1 MNEIKQITK
10 PTTKIIA
17 GAYKGKVLSLPSL
30 DVTRS
35 SKAVLKESVF
45 NVLQFDIID
54 KIFIESFA
62 GSGSIG
68 LEAISRGAKRAYFIE
83 LDKKS
88 YSILV
93 KNCKSI
99 NIEKCQ
105 TIQGNA
111 FVQTPLIL
119 EFLKNSNE
127 TFDLIFID
135 ADKENYPEYLQ
146 LVKPRMKSGSVLMI
160 DNVLWYGKV
169 LDEKGNKQT
178 EQIKLVNKLVAE
190 DADFENVILPLRDGI
205 HLVRKK

>member
-1 MNEIKQITK
+1 MGNNK

-17 GAYKGKVLSLPSL
+17 GVYKGKVLELPSL

-35 SKAVLKESVF
+35 SKSALKESVF

-68 LEAISRGAKRAYFIE
+68 LEAISRGAKRSYFIE
-83 LDKKS
+83 LDKNS

-93 KNCKSI
+93 RNCKSI
-99 NIEKCQ
+99 DIEKCQ

-119 EFLKNSNE
+119 DFMRNSKDE
-127 TFDLIFID
+127 IILYVDPPFDYREGMDDIYEKSFHMIENIEADNIFMIIIEHVSKLEIPQTLGKFSL
-135 ADKENYPEYLQ
+135 DKT
-146 LVKPRMKSGSVLMI
+146 KKFGKSSLS
-160 DNVLWYGKV
+160 YFTYTK
-169 LDEKGNKQT
+169 
-178 EQIKLVNKLVAE
+178 
-190 DADFENVILPLRDGI
+190 
-205 HLVRKK
+205 

>member
-1 MNEIKQITK
+1 MKEAK

-17 GAYKGKVLSLPSL
+17 GAYKGKILDLPSL

-83 LDKKS
+83 LDKNS
-88 YSILV
+88 YSILLR
-93 KNCKSI
+93 NCKKVD
-99 NIEKCQ
+99 IEKCQ

-119 EFLKNSNE
+119 DFLKNSKDE
-127 TFDLIFID
+127 IVLYVDPPFDYRDGMNDIYDKSFRMIENIESNNIFKIIIEHES
-135 ADKENYPEYLQ
+135 KLEVP
-146 LVKPRMKSGSVLMI
+146 
-160 DNVLWYGKV
+160 KV
-169 LDEKGNKQT
+169 LGKFSLEKT
-178 EQIKLVNKLVAE
+178 
-190 DADFENVILPLRDGI
+190 
-205 HLVRKK
+205 RKFGKSSLSYYSYTI

>member
-119 EFLKNSNE
+119 DFLKNSKE
-127 TFDLIFID
+127 EIILYVDPPFDFREGMEDIYDKSFRMIENIENSNIFKIIIEHES
-135 ADKENYPEYLQ
+135 KLEIPKILGKFSLE
-146 LVKPRMKSGSVLMI
+146 KTRKFGKSSLSYFSYK
-160 DNVLWYGKV
+160 D
-169 LDEKGNKQT
+169 
-178 EQIKLVNKLVAE
+178 
-190 DADFENVILPLRDGI
+190 
-205 HLVRKK
+205 

>member
-1 MNEIKQITK
+1 MGNNK

-17 GAYKGKVLSLPSL
+17 GVYKGKVLELPSL

-35 SKAVLKESVF
+35 SKSALKESVF

-68 LEAISRGAKRAYFIE
+68 LEAISRGAKRSYFIE
-83 LDKKS
+83 LDKNS

-93 KNCKSI
+93 RNCKSI
-99 NIEKCQ
+99 DIEKCQ

-119 EFLKNSNE
+119 DFMRNS
-127 TFDLIFID
+127 
-135 ADKENYPEYLQ
+135 K
-146 LVKPRMKSGSVLMI
+146 
-160 DNVLWYGKV
+160 
-169 LDEKGNKQT
+169 DE
-178 EQIKLVNKLVAE
+178 I
-190 DADFENVILPLRDGI
+190 IL
-205 HLVRKK
+205 

>member
-1 MNEIKQITK
+1 MNETKQITKPTTIK

-17 GAYKGKVLSLPSL
+17 GAYKGKVLNLPSL

-105 TIQGNA
+105 TIQGNT

-119 EFLKNSNE
+119 DFLKNSKE
-127 TFDLIFID
+127 EIVLYVDPPFDF
-135 ADKENYPEYLQ
+135 
-146 LVKPRMKSGSVLMI
+146 
-160 DNVLWYGKV
+160 
-169 LDEKGNKQT
+169 
-178 EQIKLVNKLVAE
+178 
-190 DADFENVILPLRDGI
+190 RDGMEDVYDKSFRMI
-205 HLVRKK
+205 EAIENSNIFKIIIEHESKLEVPKILGKFSLEKTRKFGKSSLSYFSYKA

>member
-1 MNEIKQITK
+1 MNETKQITK

-119 EFLKNSNE
+119 EFLKILKKKLSYM
-127 TFDLIFID
+127 LIPLLITE
-135 ADKENYPEYLQ
+135 KEW
-146 LVKPRMKSGSVLMI
+146 KIFMI
-160 DNVLWYGKV
+160 NL
-169 LDEKGNKQT
+169 LE
-178 EQIKLVNKLVAE
+178 
-190 DADFENVILPLRDGI
+190 
-205 HLVRKK
+205 

>member
-119 EFLKNSNE
+119 DFLKNS
-127 TFDLIFID
+127 
-135 ADKENYPEYLQ
+135 KEE
-146 LVKPRMKSGSVLMI
+146 
-160 DNVLWYGKV
+160 
-169 LDEKGNKQT
+169 
-178 EQIKLVNKLVAE
+178 
-190 DADFENVILPLRDGI
+190 VILYVDPPFDFREGMEDIYDKSFRMIENIENSNIFKIIIEHESKLEVPKILGKFS
-205 HLVRKK
+205 LEKTRKFGKSSLSYFSYKA

>member
-1 MNEIKQITK
+1 MGNNK

-17 GAYKGKVLSLPSL
+17 GLYKGKVLELPSL

-35 SKAVLKESVF
+35 SKSALKESVF

-68 LEAISRGAKRAYFIE
+68 LEAISRGAKRSYFIE
-83 LDKKS
+83 LDKNS

-93 KNCKSI
+93 RNCKSI
-99 NIEKCQ
+99 DIEKCQ

-119 EFLKNSNE
+119 DFMKNSKDE
-127 TFDLIFID
+127 IILYVDPPFDYREGMDDIYEKSFHMIENIEADNIFMIIIEHVSKLEIPQTLGKFSL
-135 ADKENYPEYLQ
+135 DKTR
-146 LVKPRMKSGSVLMI
+146 KFGKSSLS
-160 DNVLWYGKV
+160 YFTYTK
-169 LDEKGNKQT
+169 
-178 EQIKLVNKLVAE
+178 
-190 DADFENVILPLRDGI
+190 
-205 HLVRKK
+205 

>member
-119 EFLKNSNE
+119 EFLKNS
-127 TFDLIFID
+127 
-135 ADKENYPEYLQ
+135 KEE
-146 LVKPRMKSGSVLMI
+146 
-160 DNVLWYGKV
+160 
-169 LDEKGNKQT
+169 
-178 EQIKLVNKLVAE
+178 
-190 DADFENVILPLRDGI
+190 VILYVDPPFDFREGMEDIYDKSFRMIENIENSNIFKIIIEHESKLEIPKILGKFS
-205 HLVRKK
+205 LEKTRKFGKSSLSYFSYKD

>member
-1 MNEIKQITK
+1 MGNNK

-17 GAYKGKVLSLPSL
+17 GVYKGKVLELPSL

-35 SKAVLKESVF
+35 SKSALKESVF

-68 LEAISRGAKRAYFIE
+68 LEAISRGAKRSYFIE
-83 LDKKS
+83 LDKNS

-93 KNCKSI
+93 RNCKSI
-99 NIEKCQ
+99 DIEKCQ

-119 EFLKNSNE
+119 DFMRNSKDE
-127 TFDLIFID
+127 IILYVDPPFDYREGMDDIYEKSFHMIENIEVDNIFMIIIEHVSKLEVPQTLGKFSL
-135 ADKENYPEYLQ
+135 DKTR
-146 LVKPRMKSGSVLMI
+146 KFGKSSLS
-160 DNVLWYGKV
+160 YFTYTK
-169 LDEKGNKQT
+169 
-178 EQIKLVNKLVAE
+178 
-190 DADFENVILPLRDGI
+190 
-205 HLVRKK
+205 

>member
-1 MNEIKQITK
+1 MKETK

-17 GAYKGKVLSLPSL
+17 GAYKGKVLELPSL

-35 SKAVLKESVF
+35 SKSVLKESVF

-68 LEAISRGAKRAYFIE
+68 LEAVSRGAKRAYFIE
-83 LDKKS
+83 LDKNS

-93 KNCKSI
+93 KNCKNV

-111 FVQTPLIL
+111 FVQTHLIL
-119 EFLKNSNE
+119 DFLKNSKDE
-127 TFDLIFID
+127 IILYVDPPFDYRDNMEDIYDKSFRMIKNIEVDNIFKIIIEHQS
-135 ADKENYPEYLQ
+135 ALEVPTVLGKFSLE
-146 LVKPRMKSGSVLMI
+146 KTRKFGKSSLSYYSYTI
-160 DNVLWYGKV
+160 
-169 LDEKGNKQT
+169 
-178 EQIKLVNKLVAE
+178 
-190 DADFENVILPLRDGI
+190 
-205 HLVRKK
+205 

>member
-1 MNEIKQITK
+1 MNETKQITK

-119 EFLKNSNE
+119 EFLKNS
-127 TFDLIFID
+127 
-135 ADKENYPEYLQ
+135 KEE
-146 LVKPRMKSGSVLMI
+146 
-160 DNVLWYGKV
+160 
-169 LDEKGNKQT
+169 
-178 EQIKLVNKLVAE
+178 
-190 DADFENVILPLRDGI
+190 VILYVDPPFDFRDGMENI
-205 HLVRKK
+205 YQKSYEMVESFTNENIFLIAFEHKSELVLPEFIGSFEKYKTKKFGNSALSYFKQKEE

>member
-1 MNEIKQITK
+1 MNEIKLITK

-119 EFLKNSNE
+119 EFLKNS
-127 TFDLIFID
+127 
-135 ADKENYPEYLQ
+135 KEE
-146 LVKPRMKSGSVLMI
+146 
-160 DNVLWYGKV
+160 
-169 LDEKGNKQT
+169 
-178 EQIKLVNKLVAE
+178 
-190 DADFENVILPLRDGI
+190 VILYVDPPFDYREGMEDIYDKSFRMIENIENSNIFKIIIEHESKLEVPKILGKFS
-205 HLVRKK
+205 LEKTRKFGKSSLSYFSYKD

>member
-1 MNEIKQITK
+1 MNETKQITK

-17 GAYKGKVLSLPSL
+17 GTYKGKVLSLPSL

-62 GSGSIG
+62 GSGSIV

-119 EFLKNSNE
+119 EFLKNS
-127 TFDLIFID
+127 
-135 ADKENYPEYLQ
+135 KEE
-146 LVKPRMKSGSVLMI
+146 
-160 DNVLWYGKV
+160 
-169 LDEKGNKQT
+169 
-178 EQIKLVNKLVAE
+178 
-190 DADFENVILPLRDGI
+190 VILYVDPPFDYREGMEDIYDKSFRMIENIENSNIFKIIIEHESKLEVPKILGKFS
-205 HLVRKK
+205 LEKTRKFGKSSLSYFSYKD

>member
-119 EFLKNSNE
+119 EFLKNS
-127 TFDLIFID
+127 
-135 ADKENYPEYLQ
+135 KEE
-146 LVKPRMKSGSVLMI
+146 
-160 DNVLWYGKV
+160 
-169 LDEKGNKQT
+169 
-178 EQIKLVNKLVAE
+178 
-190 DADFENVILPLRDGI
+190 VILYIDPPFDYREGMEDIYDKSFRMIENIENSNIFKIIIEHESKLEVPKILGKFS
-205 HLVRKK
+205 LEKTRKFGKSSLSYFSYKD

>member
-1 MNEIKQITK
+1 MGNNK

-17 GAYKGKVLSLPSL
+17 GVYKGKVLELPSL

-35 SKAVLKESVF
+35 SKSALKESVF

-68 LEAISRGAKRAYFIE
+68 LEAISRGAKRSYFIE
-83 LDKKS
+83 LDKNS

-93 KNCKSI
+93 RNCKSI
-99 NIEKCQ
+99 DIEKCQ

-119 EFLKNSNE
+119 DFMRNSKDE
-127 TFDLIFID
+127 IILYVDPPFDYREGMDDIYEKSFHMIENIEADNIFMIVIEHVSKLEVPQTLGKFSL
-135 ADKENYPEYLQ
+135 DKTR
-146 LVKPRMKSGSVLMI
+146 KFGKSSLS
-160 DNVLWYGKV
+160 YFTYTK
-169 LDEKGNKQT
+169 
-178 EQIKLVNKLVAE
+178 
-190 DADFENVILPLRDGI
+190 
-205 HLVRKK
+205 

>member
-119 EFLKNSNE
+119 EFLKNS
-127 TFDLIFID
+127 
-135 ADKENYPEYLQ
+135 KEE
-146 LVKPRMKSGSVLMI
+146 
-160 DNVLWYGKV
+160 
-169 LDEKGNKQT
+169 
-178 EQIKLVNKLVAE
+178 
-190 DADFENVILPLRDGI
+190 VILYVDPPFDFREGMEDIYDKSFRMIENIESNNIFKIIIEHESKLEVPKILGKFS
-205 HLVRKK
+205 LEKTRKFGKSSLSYFSYKD

>member
-1 MNEIKQITK
+1 MKESK

-17 GAYKGKVLSLPSL
+17 GAYKGKVLELPSL

-35 SKAVLKESVF
+35 SKAMLKESVF

-83 LDKKS
+83 LDKSS
-88 YSILV
+88 YSILL
-93 KNCKSI
+93 KNCKTV

-119 EFLKNSNE
+119 DFLRNSKDE
-127 TFDLIFID
+127 IVLYVDPPFD
-135 ADKENYPEYLQ
+135 Y
-146 LVKPRMKSGSVLMI
+146 
-160 DNVLWYGKV
+160 
-169 LDEKGNKQT
+169 
-178 EQIKLVNKLVAE
+178 
-190 DADFENVILPLRDGI
+190 RDGMEDI
-205 HLVRKK
+205 YDKSFRMIANLESNNIFKIIIEHESKLEVPQILGKFSLEKTRKFGKSSLSYYSYTV